1 MRAKLTFHVE
11 GFDIGVIRRAVPGAA
26 RRLSRDRSRLIAVV
40 LLAVVAL
47 SASGIQSAAAVVLQR
62 TLDANWR
69 GAYDILVTT
78 KGAKVGIGGLL
89 APNSLGDGANGMTLA
104 QLAKVRLI
112 PGIDVAAPIGEVMSP
127 LKMARPTIS
136 LPESAVAA
144 STTPQAFRVTSTYT
158 TSDGLSKRYVSS
170 ETAYVI
176 VDQLPADTARVVAP
190 TCNLNGFD
198 VDAVKYPNLC
208 QSLVITRHYPVNVS
222 SKGMNAWGGGDQ
234 PIDGVLH
241 FSASVAAQPS
251 GATRITLVD
260 PAAERKLLGKKRG
273 AFLTP
278 LQRIQPTAT
287 TGRSAM
293 DSWAEG
299 SNGAF
304 ASDYLAQQAVLGVV
318 QQLPPE
324 QKEINDEGIA
334 FNKEHGVVQD
344 LGADTATYVPLLTS
358 RTPAATLDYTIDVT
372 RIGDAPRVA
381 EGADSASG
389 FPYAVP
395 TTATGTHIGE
405 STIDASGM
413 LNPFDRTPVELPWPG
428 TPKMAPGKQS
438 AYASLGM
445 FAAGTISTSK
455 LAVSKSKDGEVSAS
469 LGESGYA
476 QPIASENTDIPNPFA
491 LLPDGTKAGNE
502 AAYTTV
508 TNLPQKPNSG
518 GRIAVPV
525 GSFST
530 DQLAGLQSSLSYVP
544 LGAYQPVGSSTE
556 KGVKLKP
563 SVSGVGLVS
572 PQTVAIA
579 SINSAP
585 AWGQTSPVSAIR
597 VRVAGIS
604 SYSSQSQQKVIAV
617 AQAIQKLG
625 LTATIVAGSSPADVK
640 VAVDGYA
647 FGVADAGKPQQVGP
661 LGTVTQRWSEL
672 GAAARADVAVS
683 TASLSVLGIA
693 LGSTALLLG
702 AVQFA
707 SVPRRRGQATVMR
720 EIGWTRG
727 RIRRWMFAE
736 EIPGAVIVLAAGI
749 AAAALS
755 GLQQVSIT
763 IAAVGVAVVVLTSVA
778 AVVVGAR
785 RNTRALQTRQS
796 GGRRMLRLRGRSV
809 RTFGVR
815 QARIHLLTTVT
826 QVVAVFIVA
835 LSCAG
840 LADVFLEGRRQAG
853 LSLLAQF
860 TTGQAALF
868 QLVLGV
874 VALAS
879 GIILAVL
886 ARRVDLARRAPQW
899 AALRAMGWTESELRI
914 AQRTEAATVAAPAIV
929 LAAAATY
936 GGALLLGSPAI
947 FPLLLTGAGAA
958 VLASLTL
965 LFVRRKATVQ

>member
-1 MRAKLTFHVE
+1 MGMT
-11 GFDIGVIRRAVPGAA
+11 GRAVPGAV

-78 KGAKVGIGGLL
+78 KGAKVGIDGLL

-127 LKMARPTIS
+127 LKMTWPTIS

-144 STTPQAFRVTSTYT
+144 STTPQAFRVRSTYT
-158 TSDGLSKRYVSS
+158 TSDGLSKRFVSS

-176 VDQLPADTARVVAP
+176 VDQLPPDTPRVATP
-190 TCNLNGFD
+190 TCNVNGFD
-198 VDAVKYPNLC
+198 VDALKYPNLC
-208 QSLVITRHYPVNVS
+208 QSLVFTRHYPVNVS
-222 SKGMNAWGGGDQ
+222 SVGMNAWGGGDQ

-241 FSASVAAQPS
+241 FSASVTAQPS

-260 PAAERKLLGKKRG
+260 PAAERKLLGKSG
-273 AFLTP
+273 SFLAP
-278 LQRIQPTAT
+278 LQTIKPAAT

-293 DSWAEG
+293 DVWAN
-299 SNGAF
+299 SSTGAF
-304 ASDYLAQQAVLGVV
+304 ASNYLAQQAALGVV
-318 QQLPPE
+318 QQLTPE
-324 QKEINDEGIA
+324 QKEINDESIA
-334 FNKEHGVVQD
+334 FNKEHGVNQD

-358 RTPAATLDYTIDVT
+358 RTPAANLDYTIDVT
-372 RIGDAPRVA
+372 SIGDAPRVA
-381 EGADSASG
+381 ESADSASG

-395 TTATGTHIGE
+395 TTAAGTHVGE

-413 LNPFDRTPVELPWPG
+413 LNPFDRTSIELPWPG
-428 TPKMAPGKQS
+428 TPKMEPAKQS

-445 FAAGTISTSK
+445 YAAGTISTSK
-455 LAVSKSKDGEVSAS
+455 LAITKSNRGEVSAL
-469 LGESGYA
+469 LGDSGYA
-476 QPIASENTDIPNPFA
+476 QPIAPENTDIPNPFA

-508 TNLPQKPNSG
+508 TNIPQKQNNG
-518 GRIAVPV
+518 ARIAVPV

-530 DQLAGLQSSLSYVP
+530 DQLANLQSSLSYVP
-544 LGAYQPVGSSTE
+544 LGAYQPVGSSTD

-604 SYSSQSQQKVIAV
+604 SYSPQSQQKVIPV

-625 LTATIVAGSSPADVK
+625 LTATIVAGSSPANVK
-640 VAVDGYA
+640 VTVDGYA
-647 FGVADAGKPQQVGP
+647 FGVTDAGKPQQVGT
-661 LGTVTQRWSEL
+661 LGTVTQQWSEL
-672 GAAARADVAVS
+672 GAAARADIAVT

-736 EIPGAVIVLAAGI
+736 EIPGAVIVLTAGI
-749 AAAALS
+749 SAVALS
-755 GLQQVSIT
+755 GLQQASIT
-763 IAAVGVAVVVLTSVA
+763 IAAIGVAVVVLTSVA
-778 AVVVGAR
+778 AVVLGAR
-785 RNTRALQTRQS
+785 GTTRVAQVRES
-796 GGRRMLRLRGRSV
+796 GGRRMLRLRGRSI
-809 RTFGVR
+809 RTFGVW
-815 QARIHLLTTVT
+815 QARIHLLTTIT
-826 QVVAVFIVA
+826 QVVAVLIVA
-835 LSCAG
+835 LGSAG
-840 LADVFLEGRRQAG
+840 LAEVFLEGRRQAG
-853 LSLLAQF
+853 ASLLAQF

-868 QLVLGV
+868 QLVLGT

-899 AALRAMGWTESELRI
+899 AALRAMGWTESELRT
-914 AQRTEAATVAAPAIV
+914 AQRTEAATVALPAIV
-929 LAAAATY
+929 FAAAATF
-936 GGALLLGSPAI
+936 GGALLLRSPAVV
-947 FPLLLTGAGAA
+947 PLLVTGAGAA

-965 LFVRRKATVQ
+965 LFVRRKASAQ